1 MPEVENVKWDC
12 WFGLQVYF
20 VLLRLFSEVLEKERR
35 YGGGDALPTVHILTQ
50 AVKHSCA
57 LPSKHSLS
65 YTSSTAAY
73 TRPGIEHR
81 GAFVLRTYYFPS
93 RYVLQVGYYDSSSV
107 DG

>member
-1 MPEVENVKWDC
+1 MGLLVWFAGLFCFVEI
-12 WFGLQVYF
+12 
-20 VLLRLFSEVLEKERR
+20 VL
-35 YGGGDALPTVHILTQ
+35 GGAGKGEEIWRGGCATHGTDLTQ

-73 TRPGIEHR
+73 ARPGIEHR